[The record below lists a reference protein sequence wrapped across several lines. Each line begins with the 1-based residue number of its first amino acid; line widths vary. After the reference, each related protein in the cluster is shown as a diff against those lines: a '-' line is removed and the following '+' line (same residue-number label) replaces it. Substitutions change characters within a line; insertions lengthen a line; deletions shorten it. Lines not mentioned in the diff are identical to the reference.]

1 MSNINIRINDIEFR
15 NNYEGTKGE
24 FICWSPNLHYGKL
37 EEYLENGWVDNGDM
51 ITQTEPFRYS
61 ISKSM
66 FMLKETCYVIAW
78 LKYDNKDNVCDLE
91 TVGDRLLR
99 LENVSD
105 FMEVYEIAD
114 RKIMEMNIDQEEQ

>member
-15 NNYEGTKGE
+15 NYEGTKGE
-24 FICWSPNLHYGKL
+24 FICWSPNLQYGKL

-66 FMLKETCYVIAW
+66 FKLKETCYVVAW
-78 LKYDNKDNVCDLE
+78 LKYDNKEHVCDLE

-105 FMEVYEIAD
+105 FMEVYKIAD
-114 RKIMEMNIDQEEQ
+114 RKMMEINTNQEEQ